1 MSRAILLAVFI
12 ILTLK
17 SSLAAG
23 LSPCPIKQS
32 PPAFDHKSVSLEGV
46 VADLKETT
54 SRAGNDYST
63 FMLNDKAAAASWFS
77 HGGIRR
83 FPMAALF
90 TSMAYLRLSI
100 TKANIRSTTKSKPLA
115 LRRADR

>member
-63 FMLNDKAAAASWFS
+63 FMLNDKAGCGIMVFTWGHPQISNGSAVHIDGVFEVEHHQGKYTFYNEVQATSVAAG
-77 HGGIRR
+77 H
-83 FPMAALF
+83 
-90 TSMAYLRLSI
+90 
-100 TKANIRSTTKSKPLA
+100 
-115 LRRADR
+115 